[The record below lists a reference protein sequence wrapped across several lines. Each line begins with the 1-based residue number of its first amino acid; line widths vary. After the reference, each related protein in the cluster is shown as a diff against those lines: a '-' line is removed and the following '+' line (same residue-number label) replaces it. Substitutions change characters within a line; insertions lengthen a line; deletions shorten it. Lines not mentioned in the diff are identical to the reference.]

1 MQLLK
6 IGNEVHTK
14 NTEVVNDDKVKLSS
28 AGGIAVMADSS
39 PALTADNDGRSGWL
53 HTKAGGA
60 EKFNLYIYGNVG
72 SSHQFTLGDLKTV
85 YMCCSVDKW
94 DNSASVPFINIYT
107 KPTGSGDAEVWYHSR
122 ITYSINM
129 SNQKIIAGEHIN
141 LWCKNRPELRNENR
155 YLELETKSTVG
166 DSLDSEEL
174 LYVVLGSDSGSVAG
188 TKILV
193 SEGGYNLNDEI
204 KRNIKFIV

>member
-14 NTEVVNDDKVKLSS
+14 NTEVVNNDKVKLSS

-39 PALTADNDGRSGWL
+39 PALTVDNDDRSGWL
-53 HTKAGGA
+53 HTKAGGS
-60 EKFNLYIYGNVG
+60 EKFNLYIYSNIG

-85 YMCCSVDKW
+85 YMCCSVDVW
-94 DNSASVPFINIYT
+94 NNTASVPFINIYT
-107 KPTGSGDAEVWYHSR
+107 KPTGSGDAEVWHHSR

-129 SNQKIIAGEHIN
+129 SNQKIIAGQHIN

-155 YLELETKSTVG
+155 YLELETKSTNG
-166 DSLDSEEL
+166 DGLDSEEL
-174 LYVVLGSDSGSVAG
+174 LYVVLGSDSASVDG
-188 TKILV
+188 TKILI